1 MRAIKKTRWI
11 KKHRRGDGPENGQ
24 GRRVMDW
31 PGAIY
36 LNTLAKCD
44 SPKAKAIFF
53 IYMTLQKPIF

>member
-1 MRAIKKTRWI
+1 MD

-36 LNTLAKCD
+36 LNTLAKCV